1 MLMRDE
7 LEEIKKI
14 RVRNNDL
21 WMSVLDIALKH
32 APDETKKL
40 LAKIR
45 LHDMM
50 VSQYIGD
57 IISLDEL
64 HEDR

>member
-1 MLMRDE
+1 MRDE

-21 WMSVLDIALKH
+21 WISVLDIALKH

-45 LHDMM
+45 MHDLM
-50 VSQYIGD
+50 VSQYMSD
-57 IISLDEL
+57 IILDEL

>member
-1 MLMRDE
+1 MREE

-50 VSQYIGD
+50 VSQYMGD
-57 IISLDEL
+57 IISADEL
-64 HEDR
+64 HENR

>member
-1 MLMRDE
+1 MPMRDE

-21 WMSVLDIALKH
+21 WISVLDIALKH

-45 LHDMM
+45 MHDLM
-50 VSQYIGD
+50 VSQYMSD
-57 IISLDEL
+57 IILDEL